1 MEQQFAGFLW
11 PHRPKFQKEG
21 RREGKLGTRNWSVP
35 RAGDVQAGAAGGAR
49 PRRARAE
56 SRLCPRVP
64 GATGYCE
71 QERDV
76 DRQHGG
82 PRWRLQAR
90 MRGDRSRPHSGKGVD
105 GATSGDPG
113 LLRKPWSRRVWLAQ
127 GGQGR
132 NGAGKDC
139 AVWPG
144 LVNGGGPLQDG
155 VRGGELI
162 SGEGR
167 KRCGLGDLGAAMGES
182 RRQTPSRV

>member
-1 MEQQFAGFLW
+1 MATQTEVPERGTARGKAWNTELECA
-11 PHRPKFQKEG
+11 KG
-21 RREGKLGTRNWSVP
+21 RG
-35 RAGDVQAGAAGGAR
+35 RASRGCRRRQATQGQGRVQAPPAGAGGH
-49 PRRARAE
+49 RA
-56 SRLCPRVP
+56 
-64 GATGYCE
+64 CE

-105 GATSGDPG
+105 GATSGGPG

-144 LVNGGGPLQDG
+144 LVDGGGPLRDR

-162 SGEGR
+162 SGDGR